1 VKVVNKDNESLPMES
16 STNKLSS
23 MGSSKKSSKS
33 EINESSTGKKKEKS
47 GKIGKNKT
55 EGVDIITGDPKRA
68 ILKLSGPLIVSMV
81 LMSLYNLVNAI
92 WVSGLGGDA
101 LAAVGFVTPLFMI
114 LIGLSNGIGAGATSA
129 ISRCIGAHNTKGVNN
144 TAVHVMVITLI
155 ASLILTVILEVFLE
169 PLLLILGAGSTIGL
183 AVTYGQVTFAGT
195 ILMLFTG
202 AAYGILR
209 SEGDTKRT
217 MYAMMISSV
226 VNIVLDPIL
235 IYLAGWG
242 IAGAAWGTI
251 FSQALVVAVIIYWF
265 LIKKDTF
272 VKLSWKY
279 FKPDFKVA
287 KSILGVGLPV
297 SVEFLVMSSLIAIL
311 NGVLVAVGG
320 TDAVAV
326 YSAGWRVVMMA
337 IIPLLA
343 VGTSVITVAGVA
355 YGARKY
361 KNLSIVHNY
370 SIKVGLLVALI
381 TSVLTFIFAP
391 YISQVFAYSPETA
404 YLAPTIAS
412 FLQVMC
418 FFYIFVPLG
427 VMSSS
432 IFQGVGKGITSLIMT
447 VFRQLL
453 FVAIFTYILAITLNF
468 GQQGVWW
475 GIVAG
480 NIAGSLVAFCW
491 ARLYVS
497 RLKNKYGQGSK

>member
-1 VKVVNKDNESLPMES
+1 MNKD
-16 STNKLSS
+16 NKLSS
-23 MGSSKKSSKS
+23 KESSENKSSKS
-33 EINESSTGKKKEKS
+33 VINESSKGKKEVKIAQDTKE
-47 GKIGKNKT
+47 KT
-55 EGVDIITGDPKRA
+55 EGVNLITGDPKRA
-68 ILKLSGPLIVSMV
+68 ILKLSGPLIVSML

-144 TAVHVMVITLI
+144 TAVHTMIITLI
-155 ASLILTVILEVFLE
+155 ISVVFTVILEVFLE

-242 IAGAAWGTI
+242 IVGAAWGTI
-251 FSQALVVAVIIYWF
+251 FSQALVVMVIIYWF

-279 FKPDFKVA
+279 FKPDFTVF

-311 NGVLVAVGG
+311 NGLLVAVAG

-326 YSAGWRVVMMA
+326 YSAGWRVVMIA

-361 KNLSIVHNY
+361 ENLSIVHNY
-370 SIKVGLLVALI
+370 SIKAGLAVAMV

-391 YISQVFAYSPETA
+391 YISQVFAYSPKTA

-427 VMSSS
+427 GMSSS
-432 IFQGVGKGITSLIMT
+432 IFQGVGKGITSLILT
-447 VFRQLL
+447 VLRQLL
-453 FVAIFTYILAITLNF
+453 FVAIFTYVLAVTLNF

-480 NIAGSLVAFCW
+480 NIAGSLVAYCW
-491 ARLYVS
+491 ARLYIS
-497 RLKNKYGQGSK
+497 RLRNKYKAGSK